1 MTTQNVTPGM
11 EEERQERGKEENNYD
26 FNISKVPKPKSWGRE
41 KRDKVLGWL
50 HYASETVATL

>member
-1 MTTQNVTPGM
+1 MSLQEWKKKDKKGERRRIIMTLI
-11 EEERQERGKEENNYD
+11 
-26 FNISKVPKPKSWGRE
+26 ISKVPKPKSWGRE